1 MFKELPS
8 MTSLRAFEAAAR
20 HLSFTKAAVE
30 LGMTQGAISQQIKNL
45 EDLIGLDLFV
55 REKNRIKLTETGQEY
70 LVSARAAITELFV
83 ATDRVI
89 DRQRGD
95 ILTIAS
101 LGTYSIKC
109 LVPKL
114 KTFTEANPQISVRI
128 RTMVPSEQAVVSDYD
143 VSIQYGQKQDWPH
156 LIVYPLGQEEF
167 FPVCAPSL
175 VRQKGGLSKPS
186 DLARHTII
194 RTASPFTLRD
204 DWPVWQEQAGIPDL
218 KFAAEMTCDML
229 YVLYQAATEGYGVAM
244 GRSAVVQSD
253 LASGRLVE
261 PFSLRLRSTLGYHL
275 VIAPERTKLP
285 KVERFREW
293 ALQSLATN
301 GAA

>member
-45 EDLIGLDLFV
+45 EDMIGLDLFV
-55 REKNRIKLTETGQEY
+55 REKNRITLTETGHEY
-70 LVSARAAITELFV
+70 LVSARAAITELLV

-109 LVPKL
+109 LIPKL
-114 KTFTEANPQISVRI
+114 KTFTEANPHISVRI
-128 RTMVPSEQAVVSDYD
+128 RTMVPSEQAVANDYD

-156 LIVYPLGQEEF
+156 LVAYPLGQEEF

-175 VRQKGGLSKPS
+175 LRRKGGLSSPS

-204 DWPVWQEQAGIPDL
+204 DWPVWQEKAGIPDL

-229 YVLYQAATEGYGVAM
+229 YVLYQAAAEGYGVAM
-244 GRSAVVQSD
+244 GRTAVVQTD

-261 PFSLRLRSTLGYHL
+261 PFSLRLRSALGYHL
-275 VIAPERTKLP
+275 VIAPERKKLS
-285 KVERFREW
+285 KVQRFCEW
-293 ALQSLATN
+293 ALEILATN
-301 GAA
+301 DTG